1 MKTSRVAII
10 VLAIA
15 VVLMMVVPSLSWAQ
29 GADVYKGKCAM
40 CHGADGQGKVGPA
53 LKGTKLTEDQIV
65 TILTKGDEAKK
76 APHKK
81 AINGLN
87 ADQAKQVATTVK
99 GMK

>member
-15 VVLMMVVPSLSWAQ
+15 VVLMVMVPSLSWAQ
-29 GADVYKGKCAM
+29 GDLYKSKCAM

-65 TILTKGDEAKK
+65 NLLTKGDEAKK

-81 AINGLN
+81 AMAGLS
-87 ADQAKQVATTVK
+87 ADQAKQVAAAVK
-99 GMK
+99 ALK

>member
-10 VLAIA
+10 VFAIA

-29 GADVYKGKCAM
+29 GADLYKSKCAM

-53 LKGTKLTEDQIV
+53 LKGTKLTEEQIA
-65 TILTKGDEAKK
+65 TFLTKGDEAKK
-76 APHKK
+76 VPHKK
-81 AINGLN
+81 GINGLS
-87 ADQAKQVATTVK
+87 ADQAKQVAAAVK